1 MLFHLIRSC
10 AFSMSFCKAAPQGDV
25 GTNFP
30 KLEITFF
37 TWQSYFY
44 CRKFN
49 ISKEIRIPTCS
60 EPSPLCNYS
69 SLVLWVKS
77 SCHLFSSG
85 NGLKNKRTRRI
96 SDCYWTRTQ
105 NHLVRKRTPNHLA
118 NWIRK

>member
-10 AFSMSFCKAAPQGDV
+10 AFSMRFCKAAPQGDV
-25 GTNFP
+25 GTNFL
-30 KLEITFF
+30 KLEVFFF

-49 ISKEIRIPTCS
+49 ISKEMRIPTCS

-96 SDCYWTRTQ
+96 SDCCWTGTPQ

-118 NWIRK
+118 KLD